1 MSARRDGPREHGS
14 DDAARRQHELDR
26 EAARAREAQLLGDG
40 DDAMRQTTPSQAEG
54 ERRTEDEDR
63 REETKRRRER

>member
-1 MSARRDGPREHGS
+1 MSARRDGPREHTS

-26 EAARAREAQLLGDG
+26 EAARVREAQLLGDG

-54 ERRTEDEDR
+54 ERGTDDEDGTKATKGR
-63 REETKRRRER
+63 RGR

>member
-1 MSARRDGPREHGS
+1 MSARRDGPREHAS

-26 EAARAREAQLLGDG
+26 EAARVREAQLLGDG

-54 ERRTEDEDR
+54 ERRTDDEDSTK
-63 REETKRRRER
+63 ETKGRRGR

>member
-1 MSARRDGPREHGS
+1 MSARKDGPREHAS
-14 DDAARRQHELDR
+14 DDATRRQHELDR

-54 ERRTEDEDR
+54 ERGTEDETGTK
-63 REETKRRRER
+63 ETKGRRGR